1 MAQCTELCLQLRGQA
16 DKRQVP
22 DAKLALQHNLGLG
35 GAVVVALYKMGFS
48 NDDKWVQVLAPVIY
62 SYISYIFVLLYQCT
76 YNVFVHTYIQTIN
89 SHFYHKYI
97 SPKGNWIKSIKKV
110 SNHVPL
116 VIPNSYFLVW

>member
-62 SYISYIFVLLYQCT
+62 SYIFIYVYFCIVVPIMFLYI
-76 YNVFVHTYIQTIN
+76 HTDN
-89 SHFYHKYI
+89 
-97 SPKGNWIKSIKKV
+97 
-110 SNHVPL
+110 
-116 VIPNSYFLVW
+116 